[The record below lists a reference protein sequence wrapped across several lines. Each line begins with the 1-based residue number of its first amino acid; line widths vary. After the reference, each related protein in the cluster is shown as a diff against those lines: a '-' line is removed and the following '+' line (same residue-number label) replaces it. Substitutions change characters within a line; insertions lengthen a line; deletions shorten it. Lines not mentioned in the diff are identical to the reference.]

1 MSAHDASN
9 QPGKSSI
16 AAGGSQL
23 PEPTVTPARSG
34 WLTKFRR
41 RSKLDRV
48 PWIPIAIIVFLLLV
62 TAVAPLLATHD
73 PYEQILPDRLLPPSA
88 QHYFGTDNLGRDI
101 YSRVV
106 YGSRVTLT
114 IVFLVAAISTPLGL
128 VIGVLAGYFGGAL
141 DEILMRLSD
150 VFLAFP
156 KLILAIA
163 FAAALGPGVE
173 NAIVAISIAN
183 WPSYARLARA
193 ETLSVRNNDYIQVIR
208 SMGASNLRI
217 MVGHITPMC
226 LSSIIVRLS
235 LDMGTI
241 ILTAAGL
248 GFLGLGAQPPVPEWG
263 LMVSDGR
270 QFLVDQ
276 WWVSTLPGFA
286 ILIVVMG
293 FNLMGDGFRDILDP
307 HQRQS

>member
-1 MSAHDASN
+1 MNPVNTLNKSDA
-9 QPGKSSI
+9 
-16 AAGGSQL
+16 
-23 PEPTVTPARSG
+23 
-34 WLTKFRR
+34 RR
-41 RSKLDRV
+41 RRRDARLRYWKDSYILWRRNHLMV
-48 PWIPIAIIVFLLLV
+48 VGTGIIVFLLLV

-114 IVFLVAAISTPLGL
+114 IVFLVAVISTPLGM

-173 NAIVAISIAN
+173 NAIVAISVAN

-276 WWVSTLPGFA
+276 WWVSTLPGLA

-293 FNLMGDGFRDILDP
+293 FNLMGDGFRDLLDP
-307 HQRQS
+307 HQRQR

>member
-1 MSAHDASN
+1 MNATDALNRS
-9 QPGKSSI
+9 
-16 AAGGSQL
+16 
-23 PEPTVTPARSG
+23 EARRQR
-34 WLTKFRR
+34 WNARR
-41 RSKLDRV
+41 RYVKDSYILWRRNHLMV
-48 PWIPIAIIVFLLLV
+48 LGTAIIVFLLV
-62 TAVAPLLATHD
+62 VAAVAPLLATHD
-73 PYEQILPDRLLPPSA
+73 PYEQVLPDRLLPPSL
-88 QHYFGTDNLGRDI
+88 QHLFGTDSLGRDI

-106 YGSRVTLT
+106 HGSRVTLS
-114 IVFLVAAISTPLGL
+114 IAFLVAIISTPIGL

-173 NAIVAISIAN
+173 NAIVAISVAN

-248 GFLGLGAQPPVPEWG
+248 GFLGLGAQPPTPEWG

-286 ILIVVMG
+286 ILVIVMG

-307 HQRQS
+307 HQRQN

>member
-1 MSAHDASN
+1 MNMTKALDKGEARR
-9 QPGKSSI
+9 QRWR
-16 AAGGSQL
+16 
-23 PEPTVTPARSG
+23 ARSRY
-34 WLTKFRR
+34 WRDSFILWRR
-41 RSKLDRV
+41 NRLMV
-48 PWIPIAIIVFLLLV
+48 VGTGIIVFLLLV
-62 TAVAPLLATHD
+62 AAFAPLLATHD
-73 PYEQILPDRLLPPSA
+73 PYEQILPDRLQPPST
-88 QHYFGTDNLGRDI
+88 QHYFGTDSLGRDI

-106 YGSRVTLT
+106 FGSRVTLS
-114 IVFLVAAISTPLGL
+114 IAVLVAAISTPLGL
-128 VIGVLAGYFGGAL
+128 VIGVLAGYFSKAI

-150 VFLAFP
+150 IFLAFP

-208 SMGASNLRI
+208 SMGAGNLRI

-226 LSSIIVRLS
+226 MSSIIVRLS

-276 WWVSTLPGFA
+276 WWVSTLPGIA

-293 FNLMGDGFRDILDP
+293 FNLMGDGIRDILDP

>member
-1 MSAHDASN
+1 MNVTNALNKSEARRQRRDA
-9 QPGKSSI
+9 
-16 AAGGSQL
+16 
-23 PEPTVTPARSG
+23 
-34 WLTKFRR
+34 RR
-41 RSKLDRV
+41 RYWKDSYILWRRNHLMV
-48 PWIPIAIIVFLLLV
+48 VGTSIIVFLLLV
-62 TAVAPLLATHD
+62 AAVAPLLATHD
-73 PYEQILPDRLLPPSA
+73 PYEQILPDRLLPPST
-88 QHYFGTDNLGRDI
+88 QHYFGTDSLGRDI

-114 IVFLVAAISTPLGL
+114 IAFLVAAISTPLGL

-141 DEILMRLSD
+141 DEILMRFSD

-173 NAIVAISIAN
+173 NAIVAISVAN

-193 ETLSVRNNDYIQVIR
+193 ETLNVRNNDYIQVIR

-226 LSSIIVRLS
+226 LSSMIVRLS

>member
-1 MSAHDASN
+1 MN
-9 QPGKSSI
+9 
-16 AAGGSQL
+16 
-23 PEPTVTPARSG
+23 
-34 WLTKFRR
+34 LTKALNKSEARR
-41 RSKLDRV
+41 QRRDARLRYWKDSYILWRRNHLMV
-48 PWIPIAIIVFLLLV
+48 VGTSIIVFLLLV
-62 TAVAPLLATHD
+62 AAAAPLLATHD
-73 PYEQILPDRLLPPSA
+73 PYEQILPDRLLPASA
-88 QHYFGTDNLGRDI
+88 RHYFGTDSLGRDI

-106 YGSRVTLT
+106 YGSRVTLS
-114 IVFLVAAISTPLGL
+114 IAFIVAAISMPLGL

-141 DEILMRLSD
+141 DEILMRFSD

-173 NAIVAISIAN
+173 NAIVAISVAN

-286 ILIVVMG
+286 ILVVVMG

>member
-1 MSAHDASN
+1 MNITIVID
-9 QPGKSSI
+9 KSE
-16 AAGGSQL
+16 A
-23 PEPTVTPARSG
+23 
-34 WLTKFRR
+34 RR
-41 RSKLDRV
+41 RRWEARRRYLKESYILWRRNRLMV
-48 PWIPIAIIVFLLLV
+48 VGTSIIVFLLLV
-62 TAVAPLLATHD
+62 AAIAPLLATHD
-73 PYEQILPDRLLPPSA
+73 PYEQILPDRLLAPSPD
-88 QHYFGTDNLGRDI
+88 HYFGTDSLGRDI

-114 IVFLVAAISTPLGL
+114 IACLVAAISAPLGL
-128 VIGVLAGYFGGAL
+128 VIGVFAGYIGGAI

-173 NAIVAISIAN
+173 NAIVAISVAN

-208 SMGASNLRI
+208 SMGASKLRI

-276 WWVSTLPGFA
+276 WWVSTLPGIA

-293 FNLMGDGFRDILDP
+293 FNLMGDGIRDILDP

>member
-1 MSAHDASN
+1 MNSEQAIALQRADARR
-9 QPGKSSI
+9 QR
-16 AAGGSQL
+16 L
-23 PEPTVTPARSG
+23 RARIRYFKDSFVL
-34 WLTKFRR
+34 WRR
-41 RSKLDRV
+41 NHLMV
-48 PWIPIAIIVFLLLV
+48 VGTCIIVALV
-62 TAVAPLLATHD
+62 LVAILAPVLATHSPLAQVLD
-73 PYEQILPDRLLPPSA
+73 DRLLPPSGE
-88 QHYFGTDNLGRDI
+88 HFFGTDSLGRDI

-114 IVFLVAAISTPLGL
+114 IALLVAAISTPLGMI
-128 VIGVLAGYFGGAL
+128 IGILSGYLGGFL
-141 DEILMRLSD
+141 DELLMRCSD
-150 VFLAFP
+150 IFLAFP

-173 NAIVAISIAN
+173 NAIIAIAVAN

-193 ETLSVRNNDYIQVIR
+193 ETLSVRNNDYIQVMR
-208 SMGASNLRI
+208 VLGASKLRI
-217 MVGHITPMC
+217 MFAYITPMC
-226 LSSIIVRLS
+226 LSSIIVRMS

-248 GFLGLGAQPPVPEWG
+248 GFLGLGAQPPTPEWG

-270 QFLVDQ
+270 AYLVDQ

-293 FNLMGDGFRDILDP
+293 FNLMGDGIRDILDP
-307 HQRQS
+307 HQRK

>member
-1 MSAHDASN
+1 MTLSEKQLALD
-9 QPGKSSI
+9 KSEVRRRRWAAKKRYLKDSYTLWRRNRLMVVGTSIIVLLLLI
-16 AAGGSQL
+16 AA
-23 PEPTVTPARSG
+23 
-34 WLTKFRR
+34 F
-41 RSKLDRV
+41 
-48 PWIPIAIIVFLLLV
+48 
-62 TAVAPLLATHD
+62 APLLATHD
-73 PYEQILPDRLLPPSA
+73 PYEQILANRLFPPSTK
-88 QHYFGTDNLGRDI
+88 HFFGTDFLGRDI

-106 YGSRVTLT
+106 FGARVTLT
-114 IVFLVAAISTPLGL
+114 IALLVGIISTPLGM
-128 VIGVLAGYFGGAL
+128 VIGVVSGYFGGAL

-173 NAIVAISIAN
+173 NAIVAISVAN

-193 ETLSVRNNDYIQVIR
+193 ETLSVKNNDYIQVIR

-217 MVGHITPMC
+217 MAEHIAPMC
-226 LSSIIVRLS
+226 ISSIIVRLS

-248 GFLGLGAQPPVPEWG
+248 GFLGLGAQPPTPEWG

-270 QFLVDQ
+270 QYLVDQ

-293 FNLMGDGFRDILDP
+293 FNLMGDGIRDILDP

>member
-1 MSAHDASN
+1 MN
-9 QPGKSSI
+9 P
-16 AAGGSQL
+16 
-23 PEPTVTPARSG
+23 TPALNKSEA
-34 WLTKFRR
+34 RR
-41 RSKLDRV
+41 QRRQARLRYVKDSYILWRRNHLMV
-48 PWIPIAIIVFLLLV
+48 VGTSIIVFLLLV
-62 TAVAPLLATHD
+62 AATAPLLATRD
-73 PYEQILPDRLLPPSA
+73 PYEQVLPDRLRPPSV
-88 QHYFGTDNLGRDI
+88 QHYFGTDSLGRDI

-114 IVFLVAAISTPLGL
+114 IAFLVAVISTPLGL

-173 NAIVAISIAN
+173 NAIVAIAVAN
-183 WPSYARLARA
+183 WPGYARLARA
-193 ETLSVRNNDYIQVIR
+193 ETLSVRTNDYIQVIR
-208 SMGASNLRI
+208 SMGASHLRI

-307 HQRQS
+307 HQRQG

>member
-1 MSAHDASN
+1 MNLTNALNKTEARRQRREARLRYLKDSYTLWRRNHLMVA
-9 QPGKSSI
+9 GTSI
-16 AAGGSQL
+16 
-23 PEPTVTPARSG
+23 
-34 WLTKFRR
+34 
-41 RSKLDRV
+41 
-48 PWIPIAIIVFLLLV
+48 IIFLLLV
-62 TAVAPLLATHD
+62 AAAAPLLATHD
-73 PYEQILPDRLLPPSA
+73 PYEQILPDRLFPPSA
-88 QHYFGTDNLGRDI
+88 QHYFGTDSLGRDI

-106 YGSRVTLT
+106 HGSRVTLT
-114 IVFLVAAISTPLGL
+114 IAFIVAAISTPLGL

-173 NAIVAISIAN
+173 NAIVAISVAN

-217 MVGHITPMC
+217 IVGHITPMC

>member
-1 MSAHDASN
+1 MNLTNALNKTEARRQRRDARLRYLKDSYTLWRRN
-9 QPGKSSI
+9 HLMVVGTSI
-16 AAGGSQL
+16 
-23 PEPTVTPARSG
+23 
-34 WLTKFRR
+34 
-41 RSKLDRV
+41 
-48 PWIPIAIIVFLLLV
+48 IIFLLLV
-62 TAVAPLLATHD
+62 AAVAPLLATHD
-73 PYEQILPDRLLPPSA
+73 PYEQILPNRLLPPSNR
-88 QHYFGTDNLGRDI
+88 HFFGTDNLGRDI

-114 IVFLVAAISTPLGL
+114 IAFLVAAISTPLGL

-173 NAIVAISIAN
+173 NAIVAISVAN

-307 HQRQS
+307 HQRQN

>member
-1 MSAHDASN
+1 MNLTNALDKSEARRQRRDA
-9 QPGKSSI
+9 
-16 AAGGSQL
+16 
-23 PEPTVTPARSG
+23 
-34 WLTKFRR
+34 RR
-41 RSKLDRV
+41 RYWKDSYILWRRNHLMV
-48 PWIPIAIIVFLLLV
+48 AGTGIIVFLLLV
-62 TAVAPLLATHD
+62 AAAAPLLATHN
-73 PYEQILPDRLLPPSA
+73 PYEQILPDRLLPPST
-88 QHYFGTDNLGRDI
+88 QHYFGTDSLGRDI

-114 IVFLVAAISTPLGL
+114 IALLVAAISTPLGL
-128 VIGVLAGYFGGAL
+128 VIGVLAGYFGGVL

-150 VFLAFP
+150 IFLAFP

-163 FAAALGPGVE
+163 FAAAMGPGVE

>member
-1 MSAHDASN
+1 MNQTNALNKSDARR
-9 QPGKSSI
+9 QRRD
-16 AAGGSQL
+16 
-23 PEPTVTPARSG
+23 ARLRYWKDSYIL
-34 WLTKFRR
+34 WRR
-41 RSKLDRV
+41 NHLMV
-48 PWIPIAIIVFLLLV
+48 VGTGIIVFLLLV

-114 IVFLVAAISTPLGL
+114 IVFLVAVISTPLGL
-128 VIGVLAGYFGGAL
+128 VVGVLAGYFGGAL

-173 NAIVAISIAN
+173 NAIVAISVAN

-276 WWVSTLPGFA
+276 WWVSTLPGLA

-293 FNLMGDGFRDILDP
+293 FNLMGDGFRDLLDP

>member
-1 MSAHDASN
+1 MNMTKALDKGEARR
-9 QPGKSSI
+9 QRWK
-16 AAGGSQL
+16 
-23 PEPTVTPARSG
+23 ARSRY
-34 WLTKFRR
+34 WKDSFILWRR
-41 RSKLDRV
+41 NRLMV
-48 PWIPIAIIVFLLLV
+48 VGTGIIMFLLLV
-62 TAVAPLLATHD
+62 AALAPLLATHD
-73 PYEQILPDRLLPPSA
+73 PYEQILADRLQPPSA
-88 QHYFGTDNLGRDI
+88 QHYFGTDSLGRDI

-106 YGSRVTLT
+106 FGSRVTLS
-114 IVFLVAAISTPLGL
+114 IAILVAAISAPLGL
-128 VIGVLAGYFGGAL
+128 VIGVLAGYFGKAI

-150 VFLAFP
+150 IFLAFP

-208 SMGASNLRI
+208 SMGAGNLRI

-226 LSSIIVRLS
+226 MSSIIVRLS

-276 WWVSTLPGFA
+276 WWVSTLPGIA

-293 FNLMGDGFRDILDP
+293 FNLMGDGIRDILDP

>member
-1 MSAHDASN
+1 MNITNVLDKGEARR
-9 QPGKSSI
+9 QRWK
-16 AAGGSQL
+16 
-23 PEPTVTPARSG
+23 ARSRY
-34 WLTKFRR
+34 WKDSFLLWRR
-41 RSKLDRV
+41 NRLMMV
-48 PWIPIAIIVFLLLV
+48 GTAIIVFLLLV
-62 TAVAPLLATHD
+62 AVFAPLLATHD
-73 PYEQILPDRLLPPSA
+73 PYEQILTDRLQPPSSR
-88 QHYFGTDNLGRDI
+88 HYFGTDSLGRDI
-101 YSRVV
+101 YSRVI
-106 YGSRVTLT
+106 YGSRVTL
-114 IVFLVAAISTPLGL
+114 IIAILVAAISAPLGL
-128 VIGVLAGYFGGAL
+128 VIGVLAGYFGKAL

-173 NAIVAISIAN
+173 NAIVAIAIAN

-226 LSSIIVRLS
+226 MSSIIVRLS

-276 WWVSTLPGFA
+276 WWVSTLPGIA

-293 FNLMGDGFRDILDP
+293 FNLMGDGIRDILDP

>member
-1 MSAHDASN
+1 MNLTNALNKTEARRQRRDARLRYLKDSYTLWRRN
-9 QPGKSSI
+9 HLMVVGTSI
-16 AAGGSQL
+16 
-23 PEPTVTPARSG
+23 
-34 WLTKFRR
+34 
-41 RSKLDRV
+41 
-48 PWIPIAIIVFLLLV
+48 IIFLLLV
-62 TAVAPLLATHD
+62 AAVAPLLATHD
-73 PYEQILPDRLLPPSA
+73 PYEQILPNRLLPPSTR
-88 QHYFGTDNLGRDI
+88 HFFGTDNLGRDI

-114 IVFLVAAISTPLGL
+114 IAFLVAAISTPLGL

-173 NAIVAISIAN
+173 NAIVAISVAN

-226 LSSIIVRLS
+226 MSSIIVRLS

>member
-1 MSAHDASN
+1 MNLTNALDKSEARRQRRDA
-9 QPGKSSI
+9 
-16 AAGGSQL
+16 
-23 PEPTVTPARSG
+23 
-34 WLTKFRR
+34 RR
-41 RSKLDRV
+41 RYWKDSYILWRRNHLMV
-48 PWIPIAIIVFLLLV
+48 AGTGIIVFLLLV
-62 TAVAPLLATHD
+62 AAAAPLLATHN
-73 PYEQILPDRLLPPSA
+73 PYEQILPDRLLPPST
-88 QHYFGTDNLGRDI
+88 QHYFGTDSLGRDI

-114 IVFLVAAISTPLGL
+114 IALLVAAISTPLGL
-128 VIGVLAGYFGGAL
+128 VIGVLAGYFGGVL

-150 VFLAFP
+150 IFLAFP

>member
-1 MSAHDASN
+1 MILSN
-9 QPGKSSI
+9 TLNKS
-16 AAGGSQL
+16 Q
-23 PEPTVTPARSG
+23 ARRQRWEARLRYLKDSYIL
-34 WLTKFRR
+34 WRR
-41 RSKLDRV
+41 NHLMVLGTS
-48 PWIPIAIIVFLLLV
+48 IIVFLLLV
-62 TAVAPLLATHD
+62 AALAPLLATQN
-73 PYEQILPDRLLPPSA
+73 PYEQVLPDRLLPPSTR
-88 QHYFGTDNLGRDI
+88 HYFGTDSLGRDI

-114 IVFLVAAISTPLGL
+114 IALLVAAISTPLGL
-128 VIGVLAGYFGGAL
+128 VIGVLAGYFGGVV

-173 NAIVAISIAN
+173 NAIVAISVAN

-208 SMGASNLRI
+208 SMGASNMRI

-286 ILIVVMG
+286 ILVVVMG
-293 FNLMGDGFRDILDP
+293 FNLLGDGFRDILDP
-307 HQRQS
+307 HQRQG

>member
-1 MSAHDASN
+1 MNTETQIDKRLARN
-9 QPGKSSI
+9 QRWK
-16 AAGGSQL
+16 
-23 PEPTVTPARSG
+23 ARQRYFKDSYTL
-34 WLTKFRR
+34 WRR
-41 RSKLDRV
+41 NHLMV
-48 PWIPIAIIVFLLLV
+48 VGTTIIILLLLI
-62 TAVAPLLATHD
+62 ALSAPLLATHNPLD
-73 PYEQILPDRLLPPSA
+73 QILSDRLLPPTWE
-88 QHYFGTDNLGRDI
+88 HFFGTDSLGRDI
-101 YSRVV
+101 FSRVV
-106 YGSRVTLT
+106 HGARVTLT
-114 IVFLVAAISTPLGL
+114 IALLVALISTPVGL
-128 VIGVLAGYFGGAL
+128 IIGVLAGYFGGAV

-173 NAIVAISIAN
+173 NAIIAIAVAN

-193 ETLSVRNNDYIQVIR
+193 ETLAVRDNDYIQVIR

-248 GFLGLGAQPPVPEWG
+248 GFLGLGAQPPTPEWG

-270 QFLVDQ
+270 LYLVDQ

-293 FNLMGDGFRDILDP
+293 FNLMGDGIRDILDP

>member
-1 MSAHDASN
+1 MNPGHALNKNEARRQRRDARVRYFKDSY
-9 QPGKSSI
+9 I
-16 AAGGSQL
+16 L
-23 PEPTVTPARSG
+23 
-34 WLTKFRR
+34 WRR
-41 RSKLDRV
+41 NHLMV
-48 PWIPIAIIVFLLLV
+48 VGTGIIIFLLLV
-62 TAVAPLLATHD
+62 AALAPLLATHD
-73 PYEQILPDRLLPPSA
+73 PYAQILPDRLQPPSA
-88 QHYFGTDNLGRDI
+88 RHYFGTDNLGRDI

-141 DEILMRLSD
+141 DEVLMRLSD

-173 NAIVAISIAN
+173 NAIVAISVAN

-226 LSSIIVRLS
+226 LSSTIVRLS

>member
-1 MSAHDASN
+1 MNLTNALN
-9 QPGKSSI
+9 KS
-16 AAGGSQL
+16 
-23 PEPTVTPARSG
+23 EARRQR
-34 WLTKFRR
+34 WEARR
-41 RSKLDRV
+41 RYLKDSYILWRRNHLMV
-48 PWIPIAIIVFLLLV
+48 VGTSIIAFLLLV
-62 TAVAPLLATHD
+62 AAIAPLLATHD
-73 PYEQILPDRLLPPSA
+73 PYEQVLPNRLQPPSA
-88 QHYFGTDNLGRDI
+88 QHYFGTDSLGRDI

-114 IVFLVAAISTPLGL
+114 IAFLVAAISTPLGL

-150 VFLAFP
+150 IFLAFP